1 MSEKFP
7 FEESSDT
14 KPNEATQE
22 KVKKEPLELVEGIA
36 APKTVEQQYRLA
48 QLYLESGY
56 VPGRFKTA
64 SEVLGAMHFAKEH
77 FPLAPMTALR
87 QIAVIENVP
96 NFFGDLPLAKVMASG
111 LCSFKKEFLIDKDSK
126 EICIANK
133 NITAEF
139 VAAVAHFKRKD
150 PNGVENEIV
159 SVFTVDDAK
168 KAGLWEKKSYSGKD
182 TPWIKYPKEMMK
194 YRARSRAL
202 KDLFPDVLNGVS
214 IGEYDHNAILVN
226 GKVEGV
232 IEHKDVAT
240 EINNAYLPKAA
251 KNQKQEII
259 EVSEGETLRDM
270 PSEK

>member
-7 FEESSDT
+7 FEESNET
-14 KPNEATQE
+14 KPNEAPQE

-87 QIAVIENVP
+87 QIAVIDGNP
-96 NFFGDLPLAKVMASG
+96 SMFGDLPLAKVMASG
-111 LCSFKKEFLIDKDSK
+111 LCSFKKEYLIDKDSK

-133 NITAEF
+133 NISAEF
-139 VAAVAHFKRKD
+139 FGAVAHFKRKD
-150 PNGVENEIV
+150 PNGVENEVV

-168 KAGLWEKKSYSGKD
+168 KAGIWGRNV
-182 TPWIKYPKEMMK
+182 WNKYPKDLIK
-194 YRARSRAL
+194 YRARGRAL
-202 KDLFPDVLNGVS
+202 KDLFADVLNGVS
-214 IGEYDHNAILVN
+214 IAEYDHNAILVN

-259 EVSEGETLRDM
+259 EVDQGETLRDLQ
-270 PSEK
+270 SKE